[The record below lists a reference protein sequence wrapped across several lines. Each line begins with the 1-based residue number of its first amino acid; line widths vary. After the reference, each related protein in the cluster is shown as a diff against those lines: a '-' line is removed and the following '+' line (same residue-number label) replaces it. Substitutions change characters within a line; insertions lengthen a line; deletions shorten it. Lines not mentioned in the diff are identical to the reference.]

1 MPKKKKKVSRKTWL
15 YVLLG
20 VAAVLLILW
29 FIHIAMRSTTVTQQ
43 MESIC
48 TVVNDT
54 TIRCDCDI
62 VNNNEHNTYSNLLTS
77 DNGCDNSMCND
88 LCSSYADFLAD

>member
-20 VAAVLLILW
+20 VAAVLLVVW
-29 FIHIAMRSTTVTQQ
+29 FAQLAMRGTVVNQQ
-43 MESIC
+43 TESVC

-62 VNNNEHNTYSNLLTS
+62 VTNAEHNTYSNLLTS